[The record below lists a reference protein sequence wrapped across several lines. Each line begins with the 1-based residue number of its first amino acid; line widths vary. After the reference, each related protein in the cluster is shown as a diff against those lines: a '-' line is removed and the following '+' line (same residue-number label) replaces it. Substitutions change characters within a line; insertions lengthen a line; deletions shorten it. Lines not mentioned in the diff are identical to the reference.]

1 MISTFFSNGLLDSSA
16 AMFVSFLFGIAF
28 GTALEKAGFGSS
40 RRLSGV
46 FYFRDMSV
54 IKVMMPAVITAMLGL
69 AYAKAAGW
77 VTLENVYFL
86 PTRYVPQILGGLL
99 FGVGF
104 AVGGWCP
111 GTGAVGIASGRIDA
125 LVFLLGIVGG
135 SILYNE
141 VYPLIGPLS
150 ATDRGVLFAFDAFGI
165 SEAAFAL
172 GFTALAIG
180 CFWGL
185 EFLGVKQGRN
195 DTLWRSPFLKT
206 FSATLLAGA
215 VGLFALSGKTDAPRP
230 FMSEQ
235 TLLENLETGSDHIE
249 PQELADRLLG
259 GETIRLV
266 DIRTPGEYARFH
278 IRSAVNI
285 PPADLPA
292 ALAPDQNRGL
302 IVLYS
307 NGMTHP
313 AQARDSLARLGFAN
327 VYLLTDGLEGFL
339 DQCLKPVSLHAEPVP
354 AVRAAKINAWRAFF
368 LAPEPPKGNA
378 ATAVG
383 ETADLATPGLVET
396 GWLAAHLNNPAVK
409 IIDLRAQPDY
419 SGGHI
424 PGSFSLNVESL
435 RGSVEG
441 RPSSLLPAAMLA
453 EHFSLLGIG
462 PDDLVVWVG
471 GEKMQDATLAGLAC
485 ERLGHRRYAVL
496 QGGFPK
502 WAFEKL
508 PQSTLLPDARP
519 SAYSAPDQA
528 DAFTVGAG
536 AVLAALGQPGTVVL
550 DARPADYFSG
560 TKQDEARG
568 GHIPGAINRPYTD
581 DIVPDDSFPLLK
593 PVEELAV
600 AYARL
605 IPSKDTPVIVHCRTG
620 HQASQARFVLVH
632 LLGYTDVKWY
642 DAGWTEWAARPEL
655 PVE

>member
-1 MISTFFSNGLLDSSA
+1 MISTFFSNGLLDSPP
-16 AMFVSFLFGIAF
+16 AMFASFLFGIAF

-46 FYFRDMSV
+46 FYFRDMAV

-77 VTLENVYFL
+77 ITLENVYFL
-86 PTRYVPQILGGLL
+86 PTLYSSQIFGGLL

-141 VYPLIGPLS
+141 VYPLIAPLLAS
-150 ATDRGVLFAFDAFGI
+150 DGSVRFAFDALGI

-185 EFLGVKQGRN
+185 EFMGVKQGRS
-195 DTLWRSPFLKT
+195 DTLWQSPFLKT

-215 VGLFALSGKTDAPRP
+215 VGLFAFSGKTAAPSP
-230 FMSEQ
+230 AMTEQ
-235 TLLENLETGSDHIE
+235 VLLENLQTGSDHIE

-259 GETIRLV
+259 GDSIRLV

-285 PPADLPA
+285 QPADLPVE
-292 ALAPDQNRGL
+292 LAPYQNRGW

-313 AQARDSLARLGFAN
+313 AQARDSLARLGFSN

-339 DQCLKPVSLHAEPVP
+339 NHCLKPVSLRAEPVS
-354 AVRAAKINAWRAFF
+354 AILAEKINAWRAFF
-368 LAPEPPKGNA
+368 NAPAPAPEPGI
-378 ATAVG
+378 TAVP
-383 ETADLATPGLVET
+383 DHLPTPGLAET
-396 GWLAAHLNNPAVK
+396 GWLAANLGNPAVK
-409 IIDLRAQPDY
+409 VIDLRAQPEY

-424 PGSFSLNVESL
+424 PGSFNLNIESL
-435 RGSVEG
+435 RGNVEG
-441 RPSSLLPAAMLA
+441 RPSSLLPAALLA
-453 EHFSLLGIG
+453 AHFSLMGIG
-462 PDDLVVWVG
+462 PEDLIVWVCS
-471 GEKMQDATLAGLAC
+471 EKMQDATLAGMAC
-485 ERLGHRRYAVL
+485 ERLGHTRYAVL
-496 QGGFPK
+496 QGGFSK

-508 PQSTLLPDARP
+508 PLNTLLPGAGRSTYPAADR
-519 SAYSAPDQA
+519 A

-536 AVLAALGQPGTVVL
+536 AVLAAIGKPGTVIL

-560 TKQDEARG
+560 KKQDEARG
-568 GHIPGAINRPYTD
+568 GHIPGAINRPYTA
-581 DIVPDDSFPLLK
+581 DIVPGESFPLLK
-593 PVEELAV
+593 PAEELAV
-600 AYARL
+600 AYAQL
-605 IPSKDTPVIVHCRTG
+605 IPEKDTPVIVHCRTG
-620 HQASQARFVLVH
+620 HQASQTWFVLTR
-632 LLGYTDVKWY
+632 LLGYTHVKWY
-642 DAGWTEWAARPEL
+642 DAGWTEWAARNEL
-655 PVE
+655 PVQ